1 MDLPAG
7 VYIDVQGQR
16 DEAEQAHPFVAVQLQ
31 TKGASGE
38 MDAKE
43 ALKEI
48 KNGKF
53 RPAYV
58 LYGSDR
64 YRIQQFA
71 DTLAEA
77 MFTPD
82 EREFGI
88 VKFDTSETIIEEAA
102 LEAETLPFFVERK
115 LVIVKDAS
123 VFAAG
128 GKEGG
133 KLEHKTERLQQYLD
147 IPSET
152 TVMLFIVNAE
162 KLDER
167 RKLVKMLKDRNALL
181 PFQEL
186 DASEL
191 KRWVVKRAEEQHRKM
206 TPDAADL
213 LLARVGAHMQQLAI
227 EMDKLCLH
235 AGEGGVIGV
244 EQVELLTASTVDED
258 VFALVDSIAEL
269 QVDKALRLYRSLL
282 LRREE
287 PIKIAALIAR
297 QLRIMLQIKEL
308 EQHRYTPQQMAGQL
322 GLHPYAVKLA
332 AEKSRKFAVP
342 RLGVLLASIAD
353 LDYRMKT
360 GAVDK
365 VLGLELYLL
374 ALGTKQGQG
383 A

>member
-1 MDLPAG
+1 
-7 VYIDVQGQR
+7 
-16 DEAEQAHPFVAVQLQ
+16 
-31 TKGASGE
+31 

-48 KNGKF
+48 KGRRF

-58 LYGSDR
+58 LYGKDR
-64 YRIQQFA
+64 YRIEQFTNA
-71 DTLAEA
+71 LIEA
-77 MFTPD
+77 MFSPD
-82 EREFGI
+82 ERELGI
-88 VKFDTSETIIEEAA
+88 VKFDTSETLIEEAA

-115 LVIVKDAS
+115 LVIVRDSA

-133 KLEHKTERLQQYLD
+133 KLDHKTDRLQQYLD

-152 TVMLFIVNAE
+152 TVMLFIVHAE

-167 RKLVKMLKDRNALL
+167 RKLVKLLKDRNALIA
-181 PFQEL
+181 FQEL

-191 KRWVVKRAEEQHRKM
+191 KHWVVRHAAEQKRTMTAE
-206 TPDAADL
+206 AADL
-213 LLARVGAHMQQLAI
+213 LLARVGAHMQQLAL
-227 EMDKLCLH
+227 EVDKLCLH
-235 AGEGGVIGV
+235 AGEGGTIGTA
-244 EQVELLTASTVDED
+244 ETELLTESTVEED
-258 VFALVDSIAEL
+258 VFALVDAIAEL
-269 QVDKALRLYRSLL
+269 QVDRALRLYRALL
-282 LRREE
+282 IRREE

-308 EQHRYTPQQMAGQL
+308 EQHRYSPQQMAGQL

-332 AEKSRKFAVP
+332 TEKCRKFTVK
-342 RLGVLLASIAD
+342 RLGELLARIAD

-360 GAVDK
+360 GAIDK
-365 VLGLELYLL
+365 TLGLELYLL
-374 ALGTKQGQG
+374 SLGSERS